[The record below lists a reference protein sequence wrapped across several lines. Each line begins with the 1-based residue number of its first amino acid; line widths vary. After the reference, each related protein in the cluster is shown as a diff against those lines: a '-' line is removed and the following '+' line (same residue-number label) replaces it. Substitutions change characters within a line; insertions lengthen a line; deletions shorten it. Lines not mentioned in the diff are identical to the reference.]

1 MMTQSKP
8 LSRVHS
14 NLQASGSRLLLL
26 GIAVLLV
33 ALAANRSQAAAPN
46 IVLILADDMGW
57 TGTSALMDPN
67 VPGSKSDYYQT
78 PQLEALAAAGMRFSS
93 GYAAAPWC
101 APTRASLMTGK
112 SPAQLQMTDLKDAQP
127 GTTRYNAA
135 YIDMPLTPPTPA
147 FFDPTQLTL
156 PRLLKQANA
165 NYQTAL
171 FGKWHLEL
179 PASITPTASG
189 FDYYSAPPLPAN
201 SVDPW
206 GVQQLSNL
214 AGDYMA
220 SAVAADKPF
229 FVQIGQRS
237 VHEPIRYR
245 QEVYDKYAA
254 LPKGAIHKDPGYAA
268 MTEDLDTSIATVL
281 NKIRDLGIEDNTYIV
296 FTSDNGAPLG
306 YSSSLPLKEGKAA
319 ISEGGIRVPYI
330 VKGPG
335 IQANTFSDVPVMTTD
350 LMTTFASLAGYKGP
364 TPEGVEGADIS
375 PLLFNGGQLPAG
387 MDHLER
393 QYAEGGEVYFHLP
406 NNSAFGPTWR
416 WKPQSAVR
424 DGDYKL
430 VVTYGENGAAD
441 TYALYNLKANI
452 AENINIAAQNP
463 QKVTELR
470 GKLDRYL
477 ESIDASF
484 AYDVKAPTQLSWNA
498 AKPGA
503 VAAAWRS
510 TIDVRYKER
519 ETWDLGAGNAA
530 PTRISATG
538 FQSGLSGKAF
548 SFDGVNDGMS
558 GRFFHVGDTGPRKN
572 TPGSGTPDLDRSV
585 AADVWFR
592 TSDLTHNQVILESG
606 DGTTGLSLTL
616 GDADAN
622 GSFNDLRF
630 RVRGQSG
637 EAVTVTAPLN
647 TFANPTTDFVHATI
661 VFSDSDSDRFASL
674 YINGALA
681 GRTNGT
687 LGSAGSL
694 RWDGIDDA
702 GLGKMGGAAIGGALL
717 STNGAASDLPFNGVF
732 KGSMAEV
739 NFWNYALTP
748 AQVANNYNSKL
759 DAVSFGVKSVTGNAV
774 TPAARPTSVALG
786 AAESNSMQVIQ
797 ERQHRLAA
805 AVAVNGVIL
814 GGQTA
819 NAANPF
825 TPGNITAG
833 TDFTSYLFHYDPIGS
848 AAGTTTIAGSIT
860 FAYDIMGVITSAAS
874 LGTTDSILG
883 SIGKYGI
890 AADRGLVLA
899 GSDFITISA
908 NRRTLTYSLNVANND
923 VSQFRILTAP
933 AMAADFNG
941 DGIVNG
947 LDLTIWKTAM
957 GSTTA
962 AGDANDDGVTD
973 GADFL
978 VWQRTAGSTSSG
990 IAAVGAVPEPAAL
1003 SLLAIGALGAIG
1015 FSRRRAA

>member
-1 MMTQSKP
+1 
-8 LSRVHS
+8 
-14 NLQASGSRLLLL
+14 
-26 GIAVLLV
+26 
-33 ALAANRSQAAAPN
+33 
-46 IVLILADDMGW
+46 MGW
-57 TGTSALMDPN
+57 TGTSALMDPS
-67 VPGSKSDYYQT
+67 VPNSKSDYYQT
-78 PQLEALAAAGMRFSS
+78 PNLEALAAAGMRFSS

-156 PRLLKQANA
+156 PRLLKQTNS

-189 FDYYSAPPLPAN
+189 FDYYSAPPLPPN

-206 GVQQLSNL
+206 GVEQLSDL
-214 AGDYMA
+214 AGDYM
-220 SAVAADKPF
+220 STAVAAGKPF
-229 FVQIGQRS
+229 FVEIAHRS

-245 QEVYDKYAA
+245 QEVYDKYNA
-254 LPKGAIHKDPGYAA
+254 LPKGAIHKDPAYAA
-268 MTEDLDTSIATVL
+268 MTEDLDSSIGTVL
-281 NKIRDLGIEDNTYIV
+281 DKIQELGIEDNTYIFFV
-296 FTSDNGAPLG
+296 SDNGSPLG
-306 YSSSLPLKEGKAA
+306 YSVSVPLKDGKAA

-335 IQANTFSDVPVMTTD
+335 IQANSFSDVPVMTTD

-375 PLLFNGGQLPAG
+375 PLLFNGGQLPVG

-393 QYAEGGEVYFHLP
+393 QYAEDGEIYFHLP
-406 NNSAFGPTWR
+406 HNSAFGTTWR
-416 WKPQSAVR
+416 WHPQSSVR

-430 VVTYGENGAAD
+430 VVTYGENGGAD
-441 TYALYNLKANI
+441 TYALYNLKTNI
-452 AENINIAAQNP
+452 AENVNIAAQNP
-463 QKVTELR
+463 QKVAELK

-477 ESIDASF
+477 ESVDASF

-498 AKPGA
+498 GQPGA
-503 VAAAWRS
+503 VGNAWRS

-519 ETWDLGAGNAA
+519 ETWDLDAGNAA
-530 PTRISATG
+530 PTRINAVG

-548 SFDGVNDGMS
+548 SFDGNDGMS
-558 GRFFHVGDTGPRKN
+558 GRFFHVGDTGPRKT

-592 TSDLTHNQVILESG
+592 TADLTHSQVLLESG
-606 DGTTGLSLTL
+606 DGTMGLSLTL

-647 TFANPTTDFVHATI
+647 AFANPVTDFVHATI

-702 GLGKMGGAAIGGALL
+702 GLGKMGGAGIGG
-717 STNGAASDLPFNGVF
+717 SGGAGALPFSGVF

-759 DAVSFGVKSVTGNAV
+759 DAVAFGVKSMTGATIV
-774 TPAARPTSVALG
+774 PAARATNVAIG
-786 AAESNSMQVIQ
+786 AAEANSLQVMQ
-797 ERQHRLAA
+797 ERQHRLASA
-805 AVAVNGVIL
+805 LSVDGVIL

-819 NAANPF
+819 NGTTPF

-833 TDFTSYLFHYDPIGS
+833 TDFTSYLLHFDPVGA
-848 AAGTTTIAGSIT
+848 AAGSSTITGSVT
-860 FAYDIMGVITSAAS
+860 FAYDIIGVVTAAAK
-874 LGTTDSILG
+874 LAATDPILG
-883 SIGKYGI
+883 SIGQYGA
-890 AADRGLVLA
+890 AADRGLLLA
-899 GSDFITISA
+899 GTDFITISA
-908 NRRTLTYSLNVANND
+908 NRRTLTYNITIASND
-923 VSQFRILTAP
+923 VAEFRVLTAP
-933 AMAADFNG
+933 VLPADFNG
-941 DGIVNG
+941 DGSVNAS
-947 LDLTIWKTAM
+947 DLAIWKSSA
-957 GSTTA
+957 GVNS
-962 AGDANDDGVTD
+962 AGDANGDGQTD

-978 VWQRTAGSTSSG
+978 VWQRSLGSSSG
-990 IAAVGAVPEPAAL
+990 SSASIASVPEPAAAAL
-1003 SLLAIGALGAIG
+1003 MALGAMALVG
-1015 FSRRRAA
+1015 ASRRRAA

>member
-1 MMTQSKP
+1 MNNYTLPVRFLSSLQTVGRCLLVFFGAGLVVVSAAS
-8 LSRVHS
+8 LSR
-14 NLQASGSRLLLL
+14 
-26 GIAVLLV
+26 
-33 ALAANRSQAAAPN
+33 AAAPN
-46 IVLILADDMGW
+46 IVLILTDDQGW
-57 TGTSALMDPN
+57 TGQSVLMDPN

-78 PQLEALAAAGMRFSS
+78 PNLEALAASGMRFSS

-156 PRLLKQANA
+156 PRLLKQTNS

-189 FDYYSAPPLPAN
+189 FDYYSAPPLPPN

-206 GVQQLSNL
+206 GVEQLSNL

-220 SAVAADKPF
+220 NAVAADKPF
-229 FVQIGQRS
+229 FVEIAHRS

-245 QEVYDKYAA
+245 QEVYDKYNA
-254 LPKGAIHKDPGYAA
+254 LPKGAIHKDPAYAA
-268 MTEDLDTSIATVL
+268 MTEDLDSSIGTVL
-281 NKIRDLGIEDNTYIV
+281 DKIQELGIEDNTYIFFV
-296 FTSDNGAPLG
+296 SDNGAPLG
-306 YSSSLPLKEGKAA
+306 YSSSLPLKEGKAS

-335 IQANTFSDVPVMTTD
+335 IQANSFSDVPVMTTD

-375 PLLFNGGQLPAG
+375 PLLFNGGQLPGG

-406 NNSAFGPTWR
+406 HNSAFGPTWR
-416 WKPQSAVR
+416 WRPQSAVR

-430 VVTYGENGAAD
+430 VLTYGENGGAD
-441 TYALYNLKANI
+441 TYALYNLKTNI

-463 QKVTELR
+463 QKVTELK

-477 ESIDASF
+477 ESVDASF

-498 AKPGA
+498 SQPGA
-503 VAAAWRS
+503 VGNAWRS

-530 PTRISATG
+530 PTRINAAG

-548 SFDGVNDGMS
+548 SFDGNDGMS

-592 TSDLTHNQVILESG
+592 TADLTHNQVLLESG

-630 RVRGQSG
+630 RVLGQSG

-647 TFANPTTDFVHATI
+647 TFANPLTDFVHATI
-661 VFSDSDSDRFASL
+661 VFSDSDSDRFVSL

-702 GLGKMGGAAIGGALL
+702 GLGKMGGADIGGKGG
-717 STNGAASDLPFNGVF
+717 TGDLPFNGVF

-748 AQVANNYNSKL
+748 AQVANNYNAKL
-759 DAVSFGVKSVTGNAV
+759 DAVSFGVKTLTGASLV
-774 TPAARPTSVALG
+774 PAARPTNMAIS
-786 AAESNSMQVIQ
+786 AAESNSLQVMQ
-797 ERQHRLAA
+797 ERQHRLASA
-805 AVAVNGVIL
+805 LAVDGVIL

-819 NAANPF
+819 NGTTPF

-833 TDFTSYLFHYDPIGS
+833 TDFTSYLLHFDPVGA
-848 AAGTTTIAGSIT
+848 AAGNSTISGSVT
-860 FAYDIMGVITSAAS
+860 FAYDVIGIVTAAAKLVS
-874 LGTTDSILG
+874 SDPILG
-883 SIGKYGI
+883 SIGQYGA
-890 AADRGLVLA
+890 AADRGLLLA
-899 GSDFITISA
+899 GTDFITISA
-908 NRRTLTYSLNVANND
+908 NRRTLTYNLTIASND
-923 VSQFRILTAP
+923 VAEFRILTAP
-933 AMAADFNG
+933 TLPADFNG
-941 DGIVNG
+941 DGFVNAS
-947 LDLTIWKTAM
+947 DLAIWKSADGMT
-957 GSTTA
+957 S
-962 AGDANDDGVTD
+962 AGDANGDGLTD

-978 VWQRTAGSTSSG
+978 VWQRTLGSSAGNS
-990 IAAVGAVPEPAAL
+990 AAVAGVPEPASAALMAL
-1003 SLLAIGALGAIG
+1003 SAIALVGAA
-1015 FSRRRAA
+1015 RRRVA